1 MGQLDG
7 RAALVTGGT
16 TGLGFAIAERFLA
29 EGARAI
35 ITGRDPDLGAAAE
48 ATLRRS
54 VAGSASNGDPAWFV
68 RADASVEADVN
79 ASVAEAVDRLG
90 GMDILVN
97 NAGVGVAARLMDT
110 PVEDFD
116 HLMAVNVRGPFLYA
130 RACQP
135 HLRRR
140 RGSMIHIA
148 SDAGV
153 IGEPDIGAYSMS
165 KAAVIMLSKMLAV
178 ECGPDGIRS
187 NCIAPGDIWPGM
199 RHFAAPGDDDG
210 RADDGDPA
218 GWRIPPIGR
227 IGRADDVAAAA
238 LFLAGE
244 GSSFCTGSVLLVDGG
259 MRAGYPPAP
268 R

>member
-1 MGQLDG
+1 MGQLEG
-7 RAALVTGGT
+7 RAALITGGT

-29 EGARAI
+29 DGARVV
-35 ITGRDPDLGAAAE
+35 ITGRDRDLGAAAE
-48 ATLRRS
+48 TKLRAS
-54 VAGSASNGDPAWFV
+54 IADPGASGGSAWFI
-68 RADASVEADVN
+68 RADAAVEADVN
-79 ASVAEAVDRLG
+79 GSVAAAVERLG
-90 GMDILVN
+90 GLDILVN
-97 NAGVGVAARLMDT
+97 NAGVGIAAPLVDT

-116 HLMAVNVRGPFLYA
+116 RLMAVNVRGPFLYA
-130 RACQP
+130 RACHP
-135 HLRRR
+135 HLRER

-153 IGEPDIGAYSMS
+153 IGEPDIGAYSVS

-199 RHFAAPGDDDG
+199 RHFAAPGEDDG
-210 RADDGDPA
+210 RADDSDPA
-218 GWRIPPIGR
+218 GWHVPPVGR
-227 IGRADDVAAAA
+227 IGQAIDVAAAA

-259 MRAGYPPAP
+259 MRAGYPPAE
-268 R
+268 